1 MGARLTPTTL
11 CVLRSTATT
20 ITESASTA
28 KSPAFKTFTVV
39 KKKHLCNRS
48 KMYLKL
54 NDPRRLHYIV
64 TPLIIAAS
72 VMCKDAF
79 SEELI
84 SAAYI
89 TVSRIVLSVRVL
101 HVHYL

>member
-1 MGARLTPTTL
+1 
-11 CVLRSTATT
+11 
-20 ITESASTA
+20 
-28 KSPAFKTFTVV
+28 
-39 KKKHLCNRS
+39 
-48 KMYLKL
+48 MYLKL

-72 VMCKDAF
+72 LMCKDAF

-101 HVHYL
+101 HVHNL

>member
-1 MGARLTPTTL
+1 
-11 CVLRSTATT
+11 
-20 ITESASTA
+20 
-28 KSPAFKTFTVV
+28 
-39 KKKHLCNRS
+39 
-48 KMYLKL
+48 MYLKL

-72 VMCKDAF
+72 LMCKDAF

-89 TVSRIVLSVRVL
+89 TVSRIVWSVRVL
-101 HVHYL
+101 HVHNL

>member
-39 KKKHLCNRS
+39 KNHLCNSS

-72 VMCKDAF
+72 LMCKDAF

-101 HVHYL
+101 HVHNL

>member
-39 KKKHLCNRS
+39 KKTHLCNSS

-72 VMCKDAF
+72 LMCKDAF